1 MYKSRVETFN
11 QVRYF
16 NRLIFVVYITRWW
29 VKNKLQYSV
38 WMPEQKYTS
47 GRGRQNIILG
57 MWRWL
62 LHRWQVRWVH
72 VPLEMGCLMMCI
84 SKLPFVLIFQLA
96 DHRDGGGGR
105 KPCYRIIQRQR
116 EQTHCHCV
124 IGMVKQLF
132 DLHHGLNVWQKRC
145 FALEWSRLNG
155 ALKAWFATK
164 GFASI
169 ARQRLSI
176 ERSFQCFELKSG

>member
-72 VPLEMGCLMMCI
+72 IPLEMGCLTMCI

-96 DHRDGGGGR
+96 DHRDGGGEEAVLQNNS
-105 KPCYRIIQRQR
+105 K
-116 EQTHCHCV
+116 
-124 IGMVKQLF
+124 
-132 DLHHGLNVWQKRC
+132 
-145 FALEWSRLNG
+145 
-155 ALKAWFATK
+155 TK
-164 GFASI
+164 GTNTLPLCYWNGETVIWSTSWTKCLTEKMLCTGMI
-169 ARQRLSI
+169 
-176 ERSFQCFELKSG
+176 